1 MTLKPLNEKERESLE
16 QIISLLTRKKQGQA
30 ANASDKACQAN
41 HQLKNATRS
50 I

>member
-16 QIISLLTRKKQGQA
+16 QIISLLTRQGRNQA
-30 ANASDKACQAN
+30 AGIQDKACPAN
-41 HQLKNATRS
+41 RQLKNATRS